1 MSMLDHGKIACDIR
15 DAYEQ
20 IQAQICAPIA
30 NQQQLTAEMKRI
42 IALIEH

>member
-1 MSMLDHGKIACDIR
+1 MHLFDHGRIACDIR

-20 IQAQICAPIA
+20 IQAQIGAPLA